1 MSIPAAT
8 IPVAYPDRSV
18 RLRYALLH
26 SVYWVL
32 ITAFFIYDKK
42 YMIVKAGLPSFA
54 ACVTIRIALLI
65 AIAYINVHY
74 LLPRYLLKGKY
85 WQYFLWV
92 LLSVAGYLLVQALFD
107 IVLYGYILG
116 PMRRIHFWETISYNF
131 FSTLWYI
138 GVVIAFK
145 LSIDWYEQ
153 KRILQRTAFEKLQ
166 AEVNY
171 LRSQVNPHFLFNAL
185 NNLYSLTLKKSDAAP
200 DVVLKLSGMME
211 YMLYDSDDVAVP
223 LEREIQYLQD
233 YVALEKLRYGEQAD
247 IQFVTEGDMAGLTI
261 APLLLLP
268 MVENA
273 FKHGASRTASAT
285 WLHCTV
291 KTAGKELF
299 VTVENGKQKEPG
311 TVSKGGIGLLNLT
324 RRLELL
330 YAGRYDLDIR
340 NREDRFFIS
349 LHLQLS

>member
-1 MSIPAAT
+1 
-8 IPVAYPDRSV
+8 
-18 RLRYALLH
+18 
-26 SVYWVL
+26 
-32 ITAFFIYDKK
+32 
-42 YMIVKAGLPSFA
+42 MIVKAGLPSFA

-74 LLPRYLLKGKY
+74 LLPKFLLKGKY
-85 WQYFLWV
+85 WQYFSLV
-92 LLSVAGYLLVQALFD
+92 LLSVAGYLLIQALFD
-107 IVLYGYILG
+107 ILLYGYVLG
-116 PMRRIHFWETISYNF
+116 PMRRDRLWETISYNF

-138 GVVIAFK
+138 GIVIAFK

-166 AEVNY
+166 AEVSY

-211 YMLYDSDDVAVP
+211 YMLYDSDDAAVP
-223 LEREIQYLQD
+223 LEREVQYLQD

-247 IQFVTEGDMAGLTI
+247 IQFVTEGNMTGLNI

-291 KTAGKELF
+291 KATGNELF
-299 VTVENGKQKEPG
+299 ITVENGKQKEAK

-330 YAGRYDLDIR
+330 YPDKYDLDIR
-340 NREDRFFIS
+340 NREDKFYIS
-349 LHLQLS
+349 LRLQLS